1 MARLEY
7 KSDYIDNR
15 EMSKIIFEF
24 SDDLTIDEFKIICK
38 RLASAIG
45 YADGSIKTTFG
56 DDTSP
61 NIDEEYKELIK
72 SVFESNTY

>member
-7 KSDYIDNR
+7 VSDYIDNR

-24 SDDLTIDEFKIICK
+24 EDDLTIDEFKIICK

-45 YADGSIKTTFG
+45 YTDGNIKTTFG
-56 DDTSP
+56 DDTSH

-72 SVFESNTY
+72 SVFESNAY